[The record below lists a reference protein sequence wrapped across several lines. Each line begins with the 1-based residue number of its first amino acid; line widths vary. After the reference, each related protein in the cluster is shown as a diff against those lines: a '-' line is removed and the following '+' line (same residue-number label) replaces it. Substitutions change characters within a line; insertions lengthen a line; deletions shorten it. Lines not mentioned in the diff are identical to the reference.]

1 MLRSAALI
9 SLLSSAPVSV
19 VSELDQQLTVAERR
33 VIPAA
38 EAMPE
43 EHYDFAPAQGEF
55 GGVRTFIEQVKH
67 IAAVNYLILSTVRTE
82 QPPEHVNQ
90 GRGPDGLR
98 TRAEAL
104 KYLKESYAF
113 AHGVIAT
120 LTTESILTPVANPG
134 GGPPAS
140 RMALVNIAAIHA
152 MDHYGQMV
160 VYLRMN
166 GIVPPATQKEIEQK
180 KRGTKE

>member
-1 MLRSAALI
+1 MLTSAALI
-9 SLLSSAPVSV
+9 LLLSAAPVSV
-19 VSELDQQLTVAERR
+19 VGELDQQLTVAERR

-43 EHYDFAPAQGEF
+43 EHYAFAPTQGEF
-55 GGVRTFIEQVKH
+55 AGVRTFIEQVKH
-67 IAAVNYLILSTVRTE
+67 IAAVNYLILSAVRGE
-82 QPPEHVNQ
+82 PPPEHVNQ
-90 GRGPDGLR
+90 GRGPDAFR

-113 AHGVIAT
+113 AHGVTAA
-120 LTTESILTPVANPG
+120 LTTESFLGPVANPG
-134 GGPPAS
+134 GGPPGS
-140 RMALVNIAAIHA
+140 RMELVSIAAIHA

-166 GIVPPATQKEIEQK
+166 GIVPPATQKEIEQQK
-180 KRGTKE
+180 KTR